1 MRIPTIGLPGCL
13 AALTSGLSNQPLT
26 SHPSV
31 KGHLDKGALHPR
43 FPDDWPFITLPRLR
57 LQGKQC
63 CGFRTFSHQ
72 VGASYSSPP
81 CPAVIDY
88 GHSRGPGTAFPFA
101 LTLVEL
107 LCGPE
112 KRKAVS
118 GPMVFP
124 EGIDW

>member
-1 MRIPTIGLPGCL
+1 VV
-13 AALTSGLSNQPLT
+13 S
-26 SHPSV
+26 
-31 KGHLDKGALHPR
+31 GHLVTRFVAQTVVRYALL
-43 FPDDWPFITLPRLR
+43 IA
-57 LQGKQC
+57 C
-63 CGFRTFSHQ
+63 ES
-72 VGASYSSPP
+72 
-81 CPAVIDY
+81 
-88 GHSRGPGTAFPFA
+88 SRGPGTAFPFA